1 MIRRAQRHKM
11 KIKINDTYHETK
23 IDFDFLF
30 LFDIVNLARVKG
42 GTLQSLSIRSERE
55 DRPKSKYFSQY
66 DDWEM
71 MLCPS
76 ILPKA
81 SCCYTAVANSQS
93 PVYRRLF
100 FYFRHKC
107 VNF

>member
-1 MIRRAQRHKM
+1 MLCNI
-11 KIKINDTYHETK
+11 YHEAK
-23 IDFDFLF
+23 IAFDFLF
-30 LFDIVNLARVKG
+30 LFDIVNLARVRG

-93 PVYRRLF
+93 PDMLLATA
-100 FYFRHKC
+100 FYFKQKN

>member
-1 MIRRAQRHKM
+1 M

-71 MLCPS
+71 MLTIYQTCQLNKKYESYTIGATEMKFMIWFSSPTEAC
-76 ILPKA
+76 A
-81 SCCYTAVANSQS
+81 STVTTA
-93 PVYRRLF
+93 
-100 FYFRHKC
+100 KD
-107 VNF
+107 